1 MTETSLRVAD
11 RIPGGAPGGAELAR
25 RQSAAVADVPALE
38 PTEGGPAQRFAQAL
52 SGRHPVTVFLVASI
66 LGYLLLA
73 ALTIA
78 LGLLLTEVVLRSGG
92 VASADERFVG
102 WLAAHRDPTR
112 TEASLIGSIIA
123 GGVVI
128 PIVVGVVAVV
138 LACFK
143 RWRIAA
149 FLIAAIA
156 VEAATYRAT
165 TWVVH
170 RDRPHVHRLEDL
182 PANAS
187 FPSGHT
193 AASIAVYCG
202 LALVLTSRVRST
214 WFAAVCW
221 TIALRDT
228 AFRGAGPHVP
238 RDAPS
243 ARHPRRGRDRHRRA
257 ARRALRRP
265 RRRLRRPRARRADRM
280 RSAT

>member
-1 MTETSLRVAD
+1 VTETSLSVVD
-11 RIPGGAPGGAELAR
+11 RTSAVPGGAGVVRPKN
-25 RQSAAVADVPALE
+25 AAVADVPALE

-92 VASADERFVG
+92 IASTDERFVA

-112 TEASLIGSIIA
+112 TEGSLIGSIIA

-149 FLIAAIA
+149 FLIAAIT

-170 RDRPHVHRLEDL
+170 RDRPQVHRLEDL
-182 PANAS
+182 PTNAS

-193 AASIAVYCG
+193 AAALAVYCG
-202 LALVLTSRVRST
+202 LALVLTSRLRSM
-214 WFAAVCW
+214 WVAAVCW
-221 TIALRDT
+221 TIAITIPVFVALARMY
-228 AFRGAGPHVP
+228 RGMHHPLDSLAGVAIGIAALLVALFAARAAGYASRE
-238 RDAPS
+238 RDAE
-243 ARHPRRGRDRHRRA
+243 
-257 ARRALRRP
+257 
-265 RRRLRRPRARRADRM
+265 RM
-280 RSAT
+280 RSGT

>member
-11 RIPGGAPGGAELAR
+11 RTSAVSGRAEFARHQGAAI
-25 RQSAAVADVPALE
+25 ADVPALE

-92 VASADERFVG
+92 VATTDERFVG
-102 WLAAHRDPTR
+102 WLAYLMYQ
-112 TEASLIGSIIA
+112 ASLIGSIIA

-149 FLIAAIA
+149 FLIAAIT
-156 VEAATYRAT
+156 VEAATYRST

-170 RDRPHVHRLEDL
+170 RDRPQVPPPRAPTGERELPVRPYRRRPRRLRWARTGAHVARSQHMGRRRLLDDC
-182 PANAS
+182 A
-187 FPSGHT
+187 
-193 AASIAVYCG
+193 C
-202 LALVLTSRVRST
+202 
-214 WFAAVCW
+214 
-221 TIALRDT
+221 DT
-228 AFRGAGPHVP
+228 AFRGTGPHVP
-238 RDAPS
+238 RDAPP
-243 ARHPRRGRDRHRRA
+243 ARHPRRDRDRHRRA
-257 ARRALRRP
+257 ARRAFRRP
-265 RRRLRRPRARRADRM
+265 PATCRDVLADRI
-280 RSAT
+280 RSGT

>member
-1 MTETSLRVAD
+1 M
-11 RIPGGAPGGAELAR
+11 PGKALAR
-25 RQSAAVADVPALE
+25 HNRAAVADVPALE

-73 ALTIA
+73 TLTIA
-78 LGLLLTEVVLRSGG
+78 FGLLLTEVVLRSGG
-92 VASADERFVG
+92 IASADGRFVG

-128 PIVVGVVAVV
+128 PIVVGVVAIV

-149 FLIAAIA
+149 FLIAAIT
-156 VEAATYRAT
+156 VEAATYRST

-170 RDRPHVHRLEDL
+170 RDRPHVHRLENL
-182 PANAS
+182 PTNAS

-193 AASIAVYCG
+193 AAALAVYCG
-202 LALVLTSRVRST
+202 LALVLTSRVRRT
-214 WFAAVCW
+214 WFTAVCW
-221 TIALRDT
+221 TIALAIPPFVALARMYRGMHHPLDT
-228 AFRGAGPHVP
+228 LAGV
-238 RDAPS
+238 AIGI
-243 ARHPRRGRDRHRRA
+243 AALLVALFAARA
-257 ARRALRRP
+257 AGYA
-265 RRRLRRPRARRADRM
+265 ARERDADRM
-280 RSAT
+280 RSGT